1 VISALVS
8 SLYSHYAISI
18 ALFSQSQPV
27 RSFRMVFPSQKCDFS
42 RCLLSVVSI
51 NFVVFTNDAGFEF
64 GSLTGRTL
72 CIFPVSC
79 LGFLSVS

>member
-18 ALFSQSQPV
+18 VPSFQSQPA
-27 RSFRMVFPSQKCDFS
+27 RFFRKAFPSQKCDFS
-42 RCLLSVVSI
+42 RCLLSVVFI
-51 NFVVFTNDAGFEF
+51 NFVIFTNDAGSVF
-64 GSLTGRTL
+64 GSLTRRTL